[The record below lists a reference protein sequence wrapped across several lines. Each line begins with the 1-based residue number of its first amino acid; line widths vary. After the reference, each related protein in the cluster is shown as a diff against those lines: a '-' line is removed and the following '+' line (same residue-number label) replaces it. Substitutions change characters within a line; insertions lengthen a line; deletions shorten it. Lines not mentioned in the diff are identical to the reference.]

1 MLVFLQPTLPKL
13 MQHFNSDFWS
23 LKSSGYFNFTSV
35 NGLTLQQQQQPAG
48 SWEFKSFIPGAA
60 VGFVGMLL
68 DPCSGQAQAT
78 RRSHGAT
85 NPAVPSSK
93 GQAGKGTALPGILG
107 TIRVQRRNEL
117 HGNPCSRLREPLK
130 HPT

>member
-1 MLVFLQPTLPKL
+1 MVLAFLQPTLLKL

-23 LKSSGYFNFTSV
+23 LKPSRYFNFTSV
-35 NGLTLQQQQQPAG
+35 SGLTLQQQQQRAG
-48 SWEFKSFIPGAA
+48 PWEFKSLMPGAA

-107 TIRVQRRNEL
+107 TMRVQSE
-117 HGNPCSRLREPLK
+117 G
-130 HPT
+130 